1 MVIAKIVSTR
11 STCNSRPTG
20 AVVVRDKHILTT
32 GYNGSMPGAPHCSD
46 EPPVDGRPF
55 CYRRHMHIGEY
66 DKYNYCRSSHAE
78 ANAIAQAARFGIS
91 LEGATLYAT
100 LAPCYVCLKLIAG
113 ARIRA
118 VFYEYAYE
126 SSDPEKGRILEDGR
140 EGGQI
145 GRRSSSYR
153 SATRPSHGSYRASP
167 SQLPAGCW
175 LPRFPTRRFLHN
187 RPGPPKISHMAC
199 EVGKLHARPVQCGA
213 IQVIIISKGACCDFR
228 AWLYF
233 LLP

>member
-1 MVIAKIVSTR
+1 MVSNGMRPEWDEYFMVIAKIVSTR

-46 EPPVDGRPF
+46 EPPVDGQPF

-66 DKYNYCRSSHAE
+66 DKYNFCRSSHAE

-126 SSDPEKGRILEDGR
+126 SSDPERDEFWKTAAREAKLETFEQLQVSDEAISR
-140 EGGQI
+140 VV
-145 GRRSSSYR
+145 SSL
-153 SATRPSHGSYRASP
+153 T
-167 SQLPAGCW
+167 
-175 LPRFPTRRFLHN
+175 FPTSRRMLASTL
-187 RPGPPKISHMAC
+187 PDPPFS
-199 EVGKLHARPVQCGA
+199 
-213 IQVIIISKGACCDFR
+213 S
-228 AWLYF
+228 
-233 LLP
+233 

>member
-1 MVIAKIVSTR
+1 MNSTGIRPEWDEYFMVIAKIVSTR

-46 EPPVDGRPF
+46 EPPVDGKPF
-55 CYRRHMHIGEY
+55 CYRRHMNIGEY

-91 LEGATLYAT
+91 LDGATLYTT

-118 VFYEYAYE
+118 VFFEYAYE
-126 SSDPEKGRILEDGR
+126 SSDPERDEFWKTAAREAKLETFKQLQVSN
-140 EGGQI
+140 EAI
-145 GRRSSSYR
+145 AKVISSL
-153 SATRPSHGSYRASP
+153 A
-167 SQLPAGCW
+167 
-175 LPRFPTRRFLHN
+175 FPTSRRMLASTS
-187 RPGPPKISHMAC
+187 PDTPYS
-199 EVGKLHARPVQCGA
+199 Q
-213 IQVIIISKGACCDFR
+213 
-228 AWLYF
+228 
-233 LLP
+233 